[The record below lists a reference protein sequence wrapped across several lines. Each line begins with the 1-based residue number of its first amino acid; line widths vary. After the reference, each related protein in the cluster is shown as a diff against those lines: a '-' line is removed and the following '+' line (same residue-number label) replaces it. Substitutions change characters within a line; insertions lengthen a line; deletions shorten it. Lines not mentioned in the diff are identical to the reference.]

1 MQKRGDQV
9 AEHPVQ
15 LAVEYKGKSYG
26 GIFSVSGT
34 LMIARIPGISS
45 VSREVGDQPVEPL
58 ARTLLQQI
66 LEQADAAGELE

>member
-1 MQKRGDQV
+1 M

-26 GIFSVSGT
+26 GIYSVSGD

-45 VSREVGDQPVEPL
+45 VSHEVGDQQPEPL
-58 ARTLLQQI
+58 ARTLLGQI
-66 LEQADAAGELE
+66 LEQADSAGELDT